1 VKGGFKWFRY
11 LLLTVVLVIS
21 LFPFYWLIMVS
32 FQANPE
38 EELKLTP
45 DTGVYVVETYDESGS
60 FIQRFT
66 YNKSNLNEM
75 PSYFKDA
82 DGKVVYVKKD
92 DNGNVVSVKI
102 YPSWNKVP
110 ARFKDEAFLVKV
122 KKESIYL
129 GNYQDAWS
137 QVKKCYTDPR
147 ELKSLQPLLEKTWM
161 DKAFNGLYAVIVK
174 GINGI
179 FGTHINPY
187 CITWGRYFYNAL
199 ILATFQTVAVV
210 LVSLLGGYAFAELH
224 FPGRDI
230 IFLLL
235 IGTMMIPG
243 QVLLVPSYTIIS
255 KLGWMDSYMALTI
268 PWIVSIFGIFLMRQF
283 FLSLPRDYWD
293 AVRVDGG
300 NRFHYLF
307 LIALPM
313 AKSFVATIALQ
324 SFIGAWNAFLWPFI
338 MTSHNEFIRP
348 IEVALATFM
357 GEQTQLGPLAA
368 ASVIAIVPVVIMFFF
383 AQKQLIEGVM
393 KGGLKG

>member
-1 VKGGFKWFRY
+1 VKWLRY
-11 LLLTVVLVIS
+11 TLLTLVLIIS
-21 LFPFYWLIMVS
+21 LFPFYWLVMVS
-32 FQANPE
+32 FQADPE
-38 EELKLTP
+38 EELKLLP
-45 DTGVYVVETYDESGS
+45 DTGVYVVETYDANGNLL
-60 FIQRFT
+60 QRYT
-66 YNKSNLNEM
+66 YTKNKLSEM
-75 PSYFKDA
+75 PKYYIEN
-82 DGKVVYVKKD
+82 DGKILYVRKD
-92 DNGNVVSVKI
+92 DDGNVLSVKV
-102 YPSWNKVP
+102 YPSWDKVP
-110 ARFKDEAFLVKV
+110 SRYKDDAFLVKV
-122 KKESIYL
+122 KKEAIYM
-129 GNYQDAWS
+129 GNYSDAWL

-147 ELKSLQPLLEKTWM
+147 ELKSLQPLLAKTWM
-161 DKAFNGLYAVIVK
+161 DRAFNGLYSITIK
-174 GINGI
+174 GINAL
-179 FGTHINPY
+179 FGTYMNPY
-187 CITWGRYFYNAL
+187 CITWARYFYNAL

-224 FPGRDI
+224 FPGRDL

-243 QVLLVPSYTIIS
+243 QVLLVPNYTIIS

-300 NRFHYLF
+300 NRYHYLF
-307 LIALPM
+307 KVALPM

-368 ASVIAIVPVVIMFFF
+368 ASVIAIVPVVILFFF

>member
-1 VKGGFKWFRY
+1 
-11 LLLTVVLVIS
+11 
-21 LFPFYWLIMVS
+21 
-32 FQANPE
+32 
-38 EELKLTP
+38 
-45 DTGVYVVETYDESGS
+45 
-60 FIQRFT
+60 
-66 YNKSNLNEM
+66 
-75 PSYFKDA
+75 
-82 DGKVVYVKKD
+82 
-92 DNGNVVSVKI
+92 
-102 YPSWNKVP
+102 
-110 ARFKDEAFLVKV
+110 
-122 KKESIYL
+122 
-129 GNYQDAWS
+129 
-137 QVKKCYTDPR
+137 
-147 ELKSLQPLLEKTWM
+147 
-161 DKAFNGLYAVIVK
+161 
-174 GINGI
+174 
-179 FGTHINPY
+179 THINPY

-199 ILATFQTVAVV
+199 VLATFQTVAVV

-224 FPGRDI
+224 FPGRDA

-307 LIALPM
+307 LVALPM

>member
-1 VKGGFKWFRY
+1 MKWLRY
-11 LLLTVVLVIS
+11 ILLTIVLVIT
-21 LFPFYWLIMVS
+21 LFPFYWLVMVS

-38 EELKLTP
+38 EQLKLFA
-45 DTGVYVVETYDESGS
+45 DVNVYVVEKYDEHGNLIERKVYQPDEHNNIPTYLLENNNKIIYIVTDDEGNIKTIKTYDSWD
-60 FIQRFT
+60 QV
-66 YNKSNLNEM
+66 
-75 PSYFKDA
+75 PSRYR
-82 DGKVVYVKKD
+82 
-92 DNGNVVSVKI
+92 DNA
-102 YPSWNKVP
+102 YM
-110 ARFKDEAFLVKV
+110 LLV
-122 KKESIYL
+122 KKERVYL
-129 GNYQDAWS
+129 GNYKDAWD

-147 ELKSLQPLLEKTWM
+147 ELKKLEPLLEKTWM
-161 DKAFNGLYAVIVK
+161 DKLFNGLYNVIVS
-174 GINGI
+174 GINTV
-179 FGTHINPY
+179 FGTNINPY

-199 ILATFQTVAVV
+199 VLATFQTVAVV
-210 LVSLLGGYAFAELH
+210 LVSLLGGYAFADLE
-224 FPGRDI
+224 FPGRDVV
-230 IFLLL
+230 FLLL
-235 IGTMMIPG
+235 VGTMMIPG
-243 QVLLVPSYTIIS
+243 QVLLVPSYSIIS

-300 NRFHYLF
+300 NRLHYIF
-307 LIALPM
+307 LVALPM